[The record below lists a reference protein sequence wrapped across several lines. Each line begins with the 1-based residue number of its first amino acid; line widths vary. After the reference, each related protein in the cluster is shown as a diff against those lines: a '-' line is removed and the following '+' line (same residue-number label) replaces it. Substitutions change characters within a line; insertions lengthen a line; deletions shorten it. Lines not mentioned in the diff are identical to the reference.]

1 MPAKRKVI
9 KDIVMTPI
17 RKYEEFYSD
26 LSKKEE
32 AQNQAGFANKANIRS
47 AEEHERRKRG
57 DLSGSPTLGKALMS
71 LMDKKSRGTDSSA
84 TRKLIK

>member
-32 AQNQAGFANKANIRS
+32 VQIGQNYFN
-47 AEEHERRKRG
+47 
-57 DLSGSPTLGKALMS
+57 
-71 LMDKKSRGTDSSA
+71 
-84 TRKLIK
+84 